1 MYQIRVYQNKFTIQS
16 TVSCRPLAKTNRIPT
31 VDVCSCKAIF
41 TLCRIAFSPSR
52 KLYRMRLLFAHKNKL
67 WRCESVTECISKAE
81 SDISDRCSQY
91 ARYGFSWRYEKPYP
105 AQCLWVNMPKLRRSC
120 FQQVNIERDFNLRE
134 LKKAAEEKQKVREKN
149 AKKEKNKSE

>member
-1 MYQIRVYQNKFTIQS
+1 
-16 TVSCRPLAKTNRIPT
+16 
-31 VDVCSCKAIF
+31 
-41 TLCRIAFSPSR
+41 
-52 KLYRMRLLFAHKNKL
+52 MRLLFAHKKSCGGAN
-67 WRCESVTECISKAE
+67 SVTECFSKAE

-91 ARYGFSWRYEKPYP
+91 ARYGFSRR
-105 AQCLWVNMPKLRRSC
+105 LWVSMPKLRRSC